1 MNNRSSIYFIQTG
14 FESQIIW
21 LRSILVSWIY
31 DKVDVRI
38 NCELC
43 NNFKMHY
50 HMHLADALAKDFFMH
65 SLGIKPVIHCLH
77 YMKHMLYWLS

>member
-1 MNNRSSIYFIQTG
+1 M
-14 FESQIIW
+14 
-21 LRSILVSWIY
+21 
-31 DKVDVRI
+31 KVDVRI

-65 SLGIKPVIHCLH
+65 SLGIKPMIHCLH
-77 YMKHMLYWLS
+77 YMKPIYAVLIELNRNAVA